1 MRKKASAYPYLI
13 WSGIFVIV
21 PLILILFYSL
31 TGTSVDG
38 ETVFTLSN
46 FSRFFEPI
54 YIDVV
59 LRSVKIATITTIVC
73 FILGYPVAYIL
84 ANNKKEAK
92 SFILFLFI
100 VPMWLNMLLR
110 TYSWL
115 TILETNGLIN
125 NFLAFLGFEKIQF
138 LYTDF
143 AVVLGMVYNFL
154 PFMILPIYTV
164 LTKIDSSIIEAA
176 QDLGA
181 DHTQVFRKVVFPM
194 SLPGVVSGVTM
205 VFMPAL
211 TSFVVPNLLGGGQ
224 YMLVGNL
231 IEQQFLRV
239 GDWGFGSAIS
249 TIILL
254 IMVVSMYVFGAFD
267 KEPDDVGGG
276 LF

>member
-1 MRKKASAYPYLI
+1 MRQKAAAYPYLL

-31 TGTSVDG
+31 TGTTVNG
-38 ETVFTLSN
+38 ETTFTLNN
-46 FSRFFEPI
+46 FKRFFEPI

-59 LRSVKIATITTIVC
+59 ISSVKVAALTTLFC
-73 FILGYPVAYIL
+73 FIFGYPVAYIL
-84 ANNKKEAK
+84 ANNKREAK
-92 SFILFLFI
+92 SLILFLFI

-125 NFLAFLGFEKIQF
+125 NFLAFLGFQKIQF

-143 AVVLGMVYNFL
+143 AVILGLVYDFL

-164 LTKIDSSIIEAA
+164 LTKIDKSIIEAA

-181 DHTQVFRKVVFPM
+181 DNVQVFRKVVFPL

-205 VFMPAL
+205 VFMPSL
-211 TSFVVPNLLGGGQ
+211 TSFVVPNILGGGQ

-254 IMVVSMYVFGAFD
+254 IMVVTMYIFGAFD
-267 KEPDDVGGG
+267 KEPENVGGG

>member
-1 MRKKASAYPYLI
+1 MRKTASSYPWLI
-13 WSGIFVIV
+13 WSAIFVIL
-21 PLILILFYSL
+21 PLVLIVFYSFSL
-31 TGTSVDG
+31 PSADG
-38 ETVFTLSN
+38 EFTFTLSN
-46 FSRFFEPI
+46 FTRFFEPI
-54 YIDVV
+54 YLNV
-59 LRSVKIATITTIVC
+59 LWRSTWIAIVTTVFC
-73 FILGYPVAYIL
+73 FVLGYPVAYIL
-84 ANNKKEAK
+84 ASKEYEAK
-92 SFILFLFI
+92 STLLFLFI

-115 TILETNGLIN
+115 TILETNGIIN
-125 NFLAFLGFEKIQF
+125 NFLAFLGFEKVHF

-143 AVVLGMVYNFL
+143 AVILGMIYNFL

-164 LTKIDSSIIEAA
+164 LTKIDKSIIEAA

-181 DHTQVFRKVVFPM
+181 NSKQVFRKVTFPLSM
-194 SLPGVVSGVTM
+194 PGVVSGVTM

-224 YMLVGNL
+224 YILVGNL

-239 GDWGFGSAIS
+239 GDWNFGSAIS

-254 IMVVSMYVFGAFD
+254 IMVVTMYGFGAFEKQEED
-267 KEPDDVGGG
+267 MGG